1 VKQTFINLTHV
12 ITHLL
17 FGAICLMIT
26 YAATNQRLDPLLFV
40 PALIGSLL
48 PDIDTSTSFIG
59 RLVLPLSHFLE
70 RRYGHRQEI
79 HTLWPI
85 ALILL
90 TALVFPAQ
98 QRYIYALA
106 LGYAAHL
113 LLDTLNPEGIAP
125 LLPLTDFHLTM
136 FGGKVQRQ
144 KPSEIV
150 LLIILVVVTAS
161 TAFVTSF
168 GPGELMAQ
176 LLPTT
181 DVARETYRT
190 WEGVYRVYADI
201 EGTWNATHQ
210 RYSGRVEVAGLDPG
224 GALLLR
230 DPQTGA
236 TFTGGQ
242 HPVDK
247 LYLSKITL
255 IKGEPLSQPSAFI
268 PQPSP
273 TPIIITIL
281 VEGIHNPDYEILIRP
296 GDVISKGQLI
306 AELQSLTPTSMPA
319 AQSTGQPQPDVV
331 VLNAV
336 IAEAE
341 LDLAQAEYKRALE
354 GQSPSDATI
363 LQAESAIAGIEASI
377 ASLQY
382 LQAANPNLSYV
393 PAQITAAQAR
403 LTAAQA
409 RLEEVKKWKSP
420 SVGDVAVAK
429 AQLSLEQLRYQQA
442 IATPTPVPTPTLIA
456 TPSPSRIVSLVSG
469 HVLSIQIVRV
479 VGNLATVEVRVTP

>member
-1 VKQTFINLTHV
+1 MKQTLINLTHV

-106 LGYAAHL
+106 LGYGAHL

-150 LLIILVVVTAS
+150 LLIILVIVTAT

-181 DVARETYRT
+181 DVARETYRA

-236 TFTGGQ
+236 TFTSGQ

-247 LYLSKITL
+247 LYLSKIVL
-255 IKGEPLSQPSAFI
+255 IKGEPLTQAQQQLYQPT
-268 PQPSP
+268 P

-296 GDVISKGQLI
+296 GDVISKGITLI
-306 AELQSLTPTSMPA
+306 AELQPPTPTPSLSLSSSPSLSLSPISVSI
-319 AQSTGQPQPDVV
+319 AQ
-331 VLNAV
+331 
-336 IAEAE
+336 AE
-341 LDLAQAEYKRALE
+341 LELAQAAYKRALE

-363 LQAESAIAGIEASI
+363 LQAESAVAGIEASI

-420 SVGDVAVAK
+420 SAGDVAVAK

-442 IATPTPVPTPTLIA
+442 IATPTPIPTPTPIA
-456 TPSPSRIVSLVSG
+456 TPAPNRIVSLVSG

-479 VGNLATVEVRVTP
+479 VGNLATVEIRVTP